1 MAIELIDAHCHAA
14 LATVAE
20 LRELENRAAKRSPRP
35 LMAQAGLAIA
45 QLAQAL
51 APHARRIWIACG
63 PGHNGGDGLEAA
75 VHLHRAG
82 FEVGVSLPFEVER
95 LPHQAL
101 QAARQ
106 AQGAGVLIRRA
117 LPQDWLQ
124 SLSAYDLCI
133 DALLGIGST
142 RPLQGALLEC
152 AQTMN
157 QSPALTLAV
166 DLPSGLQ
173 ADTGHCEWD
182 STVHADHTLSL
193 MRLKPGLLTGQGRD
207 VCGQLWLDTLGTGD
221 LLPPGPIS
229 MGCPPPL
236 PARAHSS
243 HKGSHGDVAIVGGD
257 TGMLGA
263 SVLAAHAALHAG
275 AGRVYWCP
283 LQTTTGNPS
292 LMPDCMQA
300 DWRALDLENL
310 TVVAGCGG
318 GAAIH
323 EALPAL
329 LRRSARLV
337 LDADALNAVAAD
349 ARLQDL
355 LGLRNARQP
364 TVITPHP
371 QEAARLLHSST
382 TEVQNNRLAAARSLA
397 RHWPAC
403 TVVLKGSGTVI
414 AMGPERLHINP
425 SGNARLAIA
434 GTGDVL
440 AGLLGARLHGTA
452 DVFTACCQA
461 VWEHGWQA
469 QSWPVDRALTAS
481 ALAQSFR
488 PPLPRP

>member
-1 MAIELIDAHCHAA
+1 MAIERIDVHCQAA

-20 LRELENRAAKRSPRP
+20 LRELEVRAVTRSPRP
-35 LMAQAGLAIA
+35 LMALAGLAIA

-75 VHLHRAG
+75 IHLHRAG
-82 FEVGVSLPFEVER
+82 FEIGVSLPFELEG

-106 AQGAGVLIRRA
+106 AQAAGLQIQCEMSA
-117 LPQDWLQ
+117 AWLQ
-124 SLSAYDLCI
+124 GLSAHDLCI

-142 RPLQGALLEC
+142 LQGTLLRC

-173 ADTGHCEWD
+173 ADTGDCEWE

-193 MRLKPGLLTGQGRD
+193 LRLKPGLLTGQGRD
-207 VCGQLWLDTLGTGD
+207 VCGQLWLDTLGTTD
-221 LLPPGPIS
+221 LLPPGPMS
-229 MGCPPPL
+229 MGRPAPP

-300 DWRALDLENL
+300 DWRALDLEKL

-318 GAAIH
+318 GTAIH
-323 EALPAL
+323 QALPAL
-329 LRRSARLV
+329 VRRSARLV

-349 ARLQDL
+349 ARLQEQ
-355 LGLRNARQP
+355 LGLRSAQQP

-371 QEAARLLHSST
+371 QEAARLLNASAA
-382 TEVQNNRLAAARSLA
+382 EVQHNRLAAARSLT
-397 RHWPAC
+397 RRWPAC
-403 TVVLKGSGTVI
+403 TVVLKGSGTVV
-414 AMGPERLHINP
+414 AMGPERLHINS

-440 AGLLGARLHGTA
+440 AGLLGARLQGGA

-461 VWEHGWQA
+461 VWEHGWKA
-469 QSWPVDRALTAS
+469 QSWPVERALTAS

-488 PPLPRP
+488 PPLPRS